1 MPTATSTVCT
11 AFISDT
17 VIERGRKRGGGGGGE
32 REYRREGEWRGR
44 SVSKLEKEPE

>member
-1 MPTATSTVCT
+1 VPIATSTVCT

-17 VIERGRKRGGGGGGE
+17 VIQRGRKGGGGGGVE
-32 REYRREGEWRGR
+32 RENRRERGRRGR